1 MSTLA
6 ERLRI
11 ARKKAGMTQEGLAK
25 AAGVTREAIAQIET
39 GRTLRTRDIMDLA
52 KALDVS
58 PAWLQF
64 GAEAIDG
71 LSEAAL
77 AAALD
82 LDGLDEDGKQLV
94 LDMIRTLKN
103 RQD

>member
-6 ERLRI
+6 ERLRQ
-11 ARKKAGMTQEGLAK
+11 ARKAARMTQMGLAL
-25 AAGVTREAIAQIET
+25 ASGVSREAIAQIET

-52 KALDVS
+52 KALEVS

-82 LDGLDEDGKQLV
+82 LDGLDDDGKQLV